1 MTFHI
6 EDDYRFTINFKGFFS
21 LFFKIRPGYIELSIL
36 LQSVIIKCSDG
47 KNLKSDVY
55 MILYFSNNFFLNWEN
70 MI

>member
-6 EDDYRFTINFKGFFS
+6 ENDYRFTINFKGFFS
-21 LFFKIRPGYIELSIL
+21 LFFKIRPGYIDFA
-36 LQSVIIKCSDG
+36 SVIIKCSDG

-55 MILYFSNNFFLNWEN
+55 MILYFSNNFFLIWEN

>member
-6 EDDYRFTINFKGFFS
+6 EDDYRFTINFKGFF
-21 LFFKIRPGYIELSIL
+21 FFVFQNPSRIYRIKYFA
-36 LQSVIIKCSDG
+36 SVIIKCSDG

-55 MILYFSNNFFLNWEN
+55 MILYFSNNFFLIWEN